1 MEMKKAANIL
11 KEADA
16 ILVGIGSGMSSSA
29 GYNHYHNNH
38 FFQQHFHTYQK
49 RYGFDNLFNG
59 FYYVY
64 NTYEEQWG
72 YYTKYIDQM
81 YQEPAGKC
89 YHDLKHILNDKPY
102 FILTTNVDIQ
112 LPKVF
117 SEDIYWHY
125 QGDFR
130 YLQCRQP
137 CCDELFES
145 KPYVDEMKSSMH
157 DLKVSSSTLPRCPYC
172 HRVMVPWVQDDTFMY
187 PKSWYI
193 QQEKYQRFIKTYR
206 DKKLVLLELG
216 VGDMTPS
223 IIKFPFWKLLQD
235 HSNIHMI
242 QVNNGKSDIPEFLN
256 KQNLFFQMDITNFTT
271 TLKELL

>member
-1 MEMKKAANIL
+1 MKMNIAKQL
-11 KEADA
+11 IHDADA

-29 GYNHYHNNH
+29 GFNHYHNNP
-38 FFQQHFHTYQK
+38 FFQQHFHAYQK
-49 RYGFDNLFNG
+49 QYGFDNLFNG

-72 YYTKYIDQM
+72 YYTKYIDQI

-89 YHDLKHILNDKPY
+89 YHDLKHILKDKPY

-117 SEDIYWHY
+117 SEDVYWHY

-130 YLQCRQP
+130 YLQCSQP
-137 CCDELFES
+137 CCDELFDS
-145 KPYVDEMKSSMH
+145 KPYIDEMKSHMH
-157 DLKVSSSTLPRCPYC
+157 DLKVSSTSLPRCPYC
-172 HRVMVPWVQDDTFMY
+172 HRIMVPWVQDDTFMY
-187 PKSWYI
+187 PKSWYA
-193 QQEKYQRFIKTYR
+193 QQKVFEDFIKTYQ

-235 HSNIHMI
+235 HANIHMI
-242 QVNNGKSDIPEFLN
+242 QVNNGKSDIPEFLH
-256 KQNLFFQMDITNFTT
+256 KQNTFYQMDITDFTM